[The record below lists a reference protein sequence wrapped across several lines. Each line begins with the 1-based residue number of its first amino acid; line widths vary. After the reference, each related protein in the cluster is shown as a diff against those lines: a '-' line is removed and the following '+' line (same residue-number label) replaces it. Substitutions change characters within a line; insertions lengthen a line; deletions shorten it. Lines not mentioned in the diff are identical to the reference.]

1 MTDLPTWCGR
11 VFTLALVVVIVGST
25 LSASAVAASAG
36 PTATSGPTHA
46 AFQPDN
52 GTDTSTAGNTPTD
65 TATATPASQCDGQP
79 RMSSI
84 DVVSVDSKI
93 TPEQAGTVEA
103 NFRVDPNVPAQCEV
117 VVDIQYRLMD
127 DGFQLVGGA
136 DWKQAASTI
145 VATQFTLGSGE
156 VRSISAQIRPNGAE
170 VGDEVTIVADL
181 EIWYEGNREDSRQI
195 KGVRSTLTVTDET
208 ATPSPS
214 PTPTPQQNDGDS
226 DDQQDGQDTDTPT
239 PVDDPPIWEENP
251 ILLITLVSVVGIVL
265 VAIIAARGGMDI
277 IAFGK

>member
-1 MTDLPTWCGR
+1 
-11 VFTLALVVVIVGST
+11 VFTVALVVVIVGST

-36 PTATSGPTHA
+36 STATSGLTHA
-46 AFQPDN
+46 AIQPDN
-52 GTDTSTAGNTPTD
+52 STDTSTAGNSPTNTP
-65 TATATPASQCDGQP
+65 TATPASQCDGQP

-103 NFRVDPNVPAQCEV
+103 NFRVDPNSPADCDII
-117 VVDIQYRLMD
+117 VDIEYRLMD
-127 DGFQLVGGA
+127 DGFQFVGGA
-136 DWKQAASTI
+136 DWQQSASTI

-156 VRSISAQIRPNGAE
+156 IRSISAQILPNGAE

-181 EIWYEGNREDSRQI
+181 ELWYEGNREDSRQI

-214 PTPTPQQNDGDS
+214 PTPTPQQNGDDS
-226 DDQQDGQDTDTPT
+226 DNQQDNQATTSSGGGGGGGSGSSIT
-239 PVDDPPIWEENP
+239 ENP
-251 ILLITLVSVVGIVL
+251 FLLISLVAVVGVII
-265 VAIIAARGGMDI
+265 VAIIAARGGTDI